1 MKLNAPSVAPTLALI
16 PPDEQELRI
25 LRDGVEV
32 LRAEVGFGQA
42 TGAKERRGDNRTPKG
57 VYRVVQHSKGPFDGP
72 FGAYYGGHWMRLNY
86 PNPWDAARGVD
97 AGLITVAQ
105 QREITQ
111 RYWAG
116 LATNERTSLGGGIGM
131 HGWAEDWSDTSS
143 RQSSWCCIVL
153 DLSDVA
159 KGHEALP
166 DGALV
171 GLF

>member
-1 MKLNAPSVAPTLALI
+1 MRQQS
-16 PPDEQELRI
+16 
-25 LRDGVEV
+25 
-32 LRAEVGFGQA
+32 
-42 TGAKERRGDNRTPKG
+42 
-57 VYRVVQHSKGPFDGP
+57 PFDGP

-131 HGWAEDWSDTSS
+131 HGWAEGGPTRE
-143 RQSSWCCIVL
+143 RQMGWGCIVL
-153 DLSDVA
+153 PLSTWPRSTRPARRRDGDLVLTLRAVA
-159 KGHEALP
+159 HLSVCPSSARAPPGARATASTTVQAPGHGGL
-166 DGALV
+166 DLGADP
-171 GLF
+171 GPRRRRRSPRRR